1 MAGQG
6 QGMLQPTK
14 LILSDDFHDNLA
26 QPGYATHT
34 AEVDLTATNGL
45 AITELFQC
53 IDGNTYEL
61 LDAGI
66 TITTDVD
73 DNGGT
78 SANIKF
84 GKKGDDDFFVTAA
97 TIPDTTTKGT
107 TLSVLRGSTGFDF
120 VETGDVSNAL
130 SIGAGEEIN
139 VTVTAQGTAGGAGNA
154 FVWVKVKYKSRDFGA
169 I

>member
-34 AEVDLTATNGL
+34 EEVTLSSGL
-45 AITELFQC
+45 GITELFQC

-66 TITTDVD
+66 TITNDVD
-73 DNGGT
+73 DDGGS
-78 SANIKF
+78 SATVKF
-84 GKKGDDDFFVTAA
+84 GKVGNDAFFVTAA

-107 TLSVLRGSTGFDF
+107 TLSVLRGSAGFDF
-120 VETGDVSNAL
+120 VKTGDVSNAL
-130 SIGAGEEIN
+130 SIEAGEEIN
-139 VTVTAQGTAGGAGNA
+139 VTVTAQGGAGAAGKA